1 MSTQDQSQTSG
12 GEDLGD
18 LDIDFT
24 YEILPD
30 DFLQYDLSFKIIVI
44 GDSGV
49 GKSCL
54 TNRATTNLFEDTYN
68 ATVGFE
74 FLSFNVKIDEK
85 VIKLQIWDTCG
96 QELYRSLITNFY
108 RNSSLAIIVYAIN
121 SKDSFEDIEM
131 WLRELRT
138 HSNPD
143 AKVFLIG
150 NKLDLENERKITK
163 EQGETFA
170 KNNKLNLF
178 IEASAKTGFNSKKI
192 FIKAAKMLYDEHLK
206 YKDVENKVE
215 IDGDSDIIAKKKDNM
230 KLDENKKKD
239 KALPKKLRIMTQAGK
254 ELRRVGEGSYLSL
267 IARTPVSFPIKGRKR
282 INKSFDCGN
291 KPDSGIFYENKIE
304 ECMKDNNRLFGVE
317 RKLA

>member
-1 MSTQDQSQTSG
+1 MSQEAPEVQS
-12 GEDLGD
+12 EDCGD
-18 LDIDFT
+18 LEIDFN

-54 TNRATTNLFEDTYN
+54 TNRATTNLFEDTYS

-74 FLSFNVKIDEK
+74 FLSFNVKINEK
-85 VIKLQIWDTCG
+85 VVKLQIWDTCG

-121 SKDSFEDIEM
+121 SKDSFENIEM

-150 NKLDLENERKITK
+150 NKIDLENERKITR
-163 EQGETFA
+163 EQGENFVKT
-170 KNNKLNLF
+170 NKLHLF
-178 IEASAKTGFNSKKI
+178 LESSAKTGFNAKKV
-192 FIKAAKMLYDEHLK
+192 FIKAAKVLYDEHLK
-206 YKDVENKVE
+206 YKNIEDNANPNSGEQNE
-215 IDGDSDIIAKKKDNM
+215 GGDTAEKLKPVGVNDKKK
-230 KLDENKKKD
+230 
-239 KALPKKLRIMTQAGK
+239 
-254 ELRRVGEGSYLSL
+254 
-267 IARTPVSFPIKGRKR
+267 KG
-282 INKSFDCGN
+282 C
-291 KPDSGIFYENKIE
+291 
-304 ECMKDNNRLFGVE
+304 C
-317 RKLA
+317 

>member
-1 MSTQDQSQTSG
+1 MSQEAPEVQS
-12 GEDLGD
+12 EDCGD
-18 LDIDFT
+18 LEIDFN

-54 TNRATTNLFEDTYN
+54 TNRATTNLFEDTYS

-74 FLSFNVKIDEK
+74 FLSFNVKINEK
-85 VIKLQIWDTCG
+85 VVKLQIWDTCG

-121 SKDSFEDIEM
+121 SKDSFENIEM

-150 NKLDLENERKITK
+150 NKIDLENERKITR
-163 EQGETFA
+163 EQGENFA
-170 KNNKLNLF
+170 KTNKLHLF
-178 IEASAKTGFNSKKI
+178 LESSAKTGFNAKKV
-192 FIKAAKMLYDEHLK
+192 FIKAAKVLYDEHLK
-206 YKDVENKVE
+206 YKNIEDNASQNSGEQNE
-215 IDGDSDIIAKKKDNM
+215 GGDTAEKLRPVGVNDKKK
-230 KLDENKKKD
+230 
-239 KALPKKLRIMTQAGK
+239 
-254 ELRRVGEGSYLSL
+254 
-267 IARTPVSFPIKGRKR
+267 KG
-282 INKSFDCGN
+282 C
-291 KPDSGIFYENKIE
+291 
-304 ECMKDNNRLFGVE
+304 C
-317 RKLA
+317 

>member
-1 MSTQDQSQTSG
+1 MSQEAPQVQS
-12 GEDLGD
+12 EDCGD
-18 LDIDFT
+18 LEIDFN

-54 TNRATTNLFEDTYN
+54 TNRATTNLFEDTYS

-74 FLSFNVKIDEK
+74 FLSFNVKINEK
-85 VIKLQIWDTCG
+85 VVKLQIWDTCG

-121 SKDSFEDIEM
+121 SKDSFENIEM

-150 NKLDLENERKITK
+150 NKIDLENERKITR
-163 EQGETFA
+163 EQGENFA
-170 KNNKLNLF
+170 KTNKLHLF
-178 IEASAKTGFNSKKI
+178 LESSAKTGFNAKKV
-192 FIKAAKMLYDEHLK
+192 FIKAAKVLYDEHLK
-206 YKDVENKVE
+206 YKNIEDNASPNSGEQNE
-215 IDGDSDIIAKKKDNM
+215 GGDTAEKLRPVGVNDKKK
-230 KLDENKKKD
+230 
-239 KALPKKLRIMTQAGK
+239 
-254 ELRRVGEGSYLSL
+254 
-267 IARTPVSFPIKGRKR
+267 KG
-282 INKSFDCGN
+282 C
-291 KPDSGIFYENKIE
+291 
-304 ECMKDNNRLFGVE
+304 C
-317 RKLA
+317 

>member
-1 MSTQDQSQTSG
+1 MSTQDQSQASG

-215 IDGDSDIIAKKKDNM
+215 IDGDSDIIAKKK
-230 KLDENKKKD
+230 
-239 KALPKKLRIMTQAGK
+239 I
-254 ELRRVGEGSYLSL
+254 
-267 IARTPVSFPIKGRKR
+267 I
-282 INKSFDCGN
+282 
-291 KPDSGIFYENKIE
+291 
-304 ECMKDNNRLFGVE
+304 
-317 RKLA
+317 

>member
-1 MSTQDQSQTSG
+1 MSQDSPQAQS
-12 GEDLGD
+12 EDCGD
-18 LDIDFT
+18 LDIDFK

-121 SKDSFEDIEM
+121 FKDSFENIEM

-150 NKLDLENERKITK
+150 NKIDLENERKITK
-163 EQGETFA
+163 EQGQNFAET
-170 KNNKLNLF
+170 NKLNLF
-178 IEASAKTGFNSKKI
+178 IEASAKTGFNRKKI

-206 YKDVENKVE
+206 YKDVEENANAGTDAQPEQKKLE
-215 IDGDSDIIAKKKDNM
+215 IMNQPVDKKK
-230 KLDENKKKD
+230 
-239 KALPKKLRIMTQAGK
+239 
-254 ELRRVGEGSYLSL
+254 
-267 IARTPVSFPIKGRKR
+267 KG
-282 INKSFDCGN
+282 C
-291 KPDSGIFYENKIE
+291 
-304 ECMKDNNRLFGVE
+304 C
-317 RKLA
+317 